1 MVTEREGHASSTG
14 PLGRQPCGVT
24 AWRLDVGSDEYVLF
38 EWTTR
43 MEGSFWGRLTP
54 AERDVGRLV
63 EAGLS
68 NAEIAW
74 TRRSSPRTVANQ
86 VASIFRKLGISS
98 RLEFFSVVGLGAS
111 PPGTGRGRR

>member
-14 PLGRQPCGVT
+14 TLGRQPCGVT

-63 EAGLS
+63 
-68 NAEIAW
+68 
-74 TRRSSPRTVANQ
+74 ANQ